1 MHAGRRHDAV
11 AMTGGTGIRHRAS
24 APYPMLP
31 EARVFIATSLDGQIA
46 RADGALD
53 WLPAPVAGED
63 HGYAEFMAGIDA
75 LVMGRHTFETVLG
88 FGDWPYGALPV
99 RVLSRRPVALPPG
112 LPHNVRAAGGDPVDV
127 LRGLGELGARAVY
140 VDGGDTIRRF
150 LAAGLVTRMT
160 ITRVPVL
167 IGRGIPLFDAL
178 PADQRWTLVRA
189 RHWLNGLSQA
199 EYARDPG

>member
-1 MHAGRRHDAV
+1 MQ
-11 AMTGGTGIRHRAS
+11 
-24 APYPMLP
+24 P

-46 RADGALD
+46 RADGGID
-53 WLPAPVAGED
+53 WLPAPDPAD
-63 HGYAEFMAGIDA
+63 DYGYAAFMAGIDA

-99 RVLSRRPVALPPG
+99 RVLSRRPLALPPG
-112 LPHNVRAAGGDPVDV
+112 LPDTVRATGGEPAAV
-127 LRGLGELGARAVY
+127 LRALGDDGARAVH

-150 LAAGLVTRMT
+150 LAAGRVARMT

-178 PADQRWTLVRA
+178 PADQRWTLVRS
-189 RHWLNGLSQA
+189 RHWGNGLTQA
-199 EYARDPG
+199 EYVRERG

>member
-1 MHAGRRHDAV
+1 
-11 AMTGGTGIRHRAS
+11 
-24 APYPMLP
+24 MLP

-46 RADGALD
+46 RTDGALD
-53 WLPAPVAGED
+53 WLPAPDTDED
-63 HGYAEFMAGIDA
+63 YGYCEFMAGIDA

-88 FGDWPYGALPV
+88 FGDWPYGTLPV
-99 RVLSRRPVALPPG
+99 RVLSRRPLVLPPG
-112 LPHNVRAAGGDPVDV
+112 LPNTVQATGGKQAEV
-127 LRGLGELGARAVY
+127 LRALGAEGAQAVY

-178 PADQRWTLVRA
+178 PSDQRWTLVRS
-189 RHWLNGLSQA
+189 RHWGNGLTQA
-199 EYARDPG
+199 EYARED